1 MILKEDLLKYGAERR
16 NYKKGD
22 FLFYE
27 GEKARYY
34 YQILKGELKMN
45 NYNEKGNEFVQGMF
59 KAGQSFG
66 EPPLFIDEPYPA
78 NAEITKDAEVLLLP
92 KSKFFELL
100 NDFPVIT
107 MKLTKVLAQRL
118 FYKSIIAVE
127 MSSQTPEHRI
137 LSLLDYFKKQSHQGL
152 PNAERVKFD
161 ITRQEIANLTGLRV
175 ETVIRAVKN
184 LESKDEISLIYRK
197 IWR

>member
-100 NDFPVIT
+100 DDFPIIT

-152 PNAERVKFD
+152 PNDERVKFD